1 MCGLPTCLA
10 YVRGRAETQLS
21 HDNTTTSIMI
31 PLIHPGEL
39 LRKEFMRPRH
49 LTPEMI
55 AKAIPRH
62 PDFPDLDIAEEI
74 RRFIAGDPDAILG
87 LSLSLALDCFFELS
101 PGFFWRTQADFLV
114 RDGLTSNATW
124 LAQVKPDRRSHISPT
139 VGKSRKSL
147 HTSKVREVSDWDKL
161 AAIETQNSGLAAYG
175 GIFIPPL
182 LSSSV
187 SRKNDK
193 SVRKCKTEAELFAEL
208 KALVDSLRT
217 SKSRGTQRTGPS
229 SAKCGPSAKTPIQ
242 NKMKST
248 ITG

>member
-1 MCGLPTCLA
+1 
-10 YVRGRAETQLS
+10 
-21 HDNTTTSIMI
+21 
-31 PLIHPGEL
+31 
-39 LRKEFMRPRH
+39 MRPRH

-114 RDGLTSNATW
+114 RDGLISNAPW
-124 LAQVKPDRRSHISPT
+124 LAQVKPDLRSLLSLP
-139 VGKSRKSL
+139 VGKSRKLL
-147 HTSKVREVSDWDKL
+147 HTSKVREMSDWDKL
-161 AAIETQNSGLAAYG
+161 VAIETQFPGLAAYG

-187 SRKNDK
+187 SRKNDN
-193 SVRKCKTEAELFAEL
+193 SVRKCKTEAQLFAEL

-217 SKSRGTQRTGPS
+217 SKAHGTQQTRQS
-229 SAKCGPSAKTPIQ
+229 KAKCGLAAKTPVR
-242 NKMKST
+242 KK
-248 ITG
+248 